1 MFASPQTVTIN
12 TVDQTLDRVV
22 SKETSSVYRDSDGEF
37 EMTLSHQESKTR
49 TRHLARLDQTVVAA
63 DPLTSVNAYQK
74 AGVYVVIDEPL
85 FGFSD
90 DELYDLVAGLT
101 AFLTEANVLALLSNR
116 H

>member
-1 MFASPQTVTIN
+1 MFASPQTVTIDGDGKSLN
-12 TVDQTLDRVV
+12 RVI
-22 SKETSSVYRDSDGEF
+22 SKETASTYRDTTGEF

-49 TRHLARLDQTVVAA
+49 TRHLVRIDQTVVAA

-85 FGFSD
+85 FGFTD
-90 DELYDLVAGLT
+90 DELYDLTAGLT
-101 AFLTEANVLALLSNR
+101 GFLTEANVLALLSNR